1 MNILSRI
8 TGNLVRSPIRRAV
21 QSRSILPARWPGL
34 ALLVIAAQLLIACA
48 DRATPIPPTVGPPT
62 AASSTATHVPALTPT
77 IDCVDDAKFIVDVS
91 VLDGTHMMPGTP
103 FTKTWQIRNSGTCLW
118 SIGYQLKFIGG
129 PSLNGSSVNLPQ
141 SIHPGG
147 TLDLSIALTAPI
159 TAGHYRA
166 RWRLFAADGTP
177 FGPTLF
183 TDINVP

>member
-1 MNILSRI
+1 MQ
-8 TGNLVRSPIRRAV
+8 P
-21 QSRSILPARWPGL
+21 RSILPVRWFER

-48 DRATPIPPTVGPPT
+48 DRPAPIPTATVGPPT
-62 AASSTATHVPALTPT
+62 AASSTATRAPALTPT
-77 IDCVDDAKFIVDVS
+77 IECVDDAKFIVDVS
-91 VLDGTHMMPGTP
+91 VPDGTHMMPGTP